1 MLTQPPRP
9 PPMTKQPRPA
19 NQILSAL
26 PHEEFE
32 RLRPKLRE
40 VTFKI
45 GDVIYEPEESIEA
58 VYFINSG
65 IVSWLATLQNGNT
78 VEAGVIGSEGL
89 AGVSVLL
96 GAQSTPNLALTQAE
110 VSALQISSQ
119 DLTTEFRKN
128 GKLNRIVLHFVHLMF
143 TQVAQTAACNR
154 LHTLDQRL
162 ARWPLMTHDRTDGD
176 AVPVTQDFL
185 SHMLGVRRAGVS
197 VAATSLRQ
205 KGLIE
210 YRRGNI
216 HVLDRKG
223 LEALS
228 CECYEIVKQEYE
240 TGSNHA

>member
-9 PPMTKQPRPA
+9 PPMTQQPRPA
-19 NQILSAL
+19 NQILSTL

-32 RLRPKLRE
+32 RLRPKLRA
-40 VTFKI
+40 VTFKM
-45 GDVIYEPEESIEA
+45 GEVIYEPEEPIEA

-110 VSALQISSQ
+110 VSALQISSK

-128 GKLNRIVLHFVHLMF
+128 GKLNRTVLRFVHSMF

-162 ARWPLMTHDRTDGD
+162 ARWLLMTHDRTDGD